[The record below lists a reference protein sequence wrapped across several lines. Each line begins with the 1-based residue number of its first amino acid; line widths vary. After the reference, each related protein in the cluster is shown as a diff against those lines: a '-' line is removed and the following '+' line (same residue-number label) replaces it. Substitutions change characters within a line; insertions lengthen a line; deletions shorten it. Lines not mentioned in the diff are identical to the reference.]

1 MRPAASGRTL
11 SKDNTVV
18 KPELGGKRQC
28 QNCGTKF
35 FDMNRDPIVCPK
47 CATVFQALPVTRA
60 AAVRPAPVAEEA
72 DVEVDP
78 AVAETVSLED
88 VEASEKVEATAED
101 DIEVEDEPADDTFL
115 EEEDEEDDDVSDLID
130 GDIDPDE
137 EG

>member
-1 MRPAASGRTL
+1 MA
-11 SKDNTVV
+11 

-35 FDMNRDPIVCPK
+35 FDLGRDPIVCPK
-47 CATVFQALPVTRA
+47 CATVFQAAPLARA
-60 AAVRPAPVAEEA
+60 PSRATAANDDDEAEAET
-72 DVEVDP
+72 DP

-88 VEASEKVEATAED
+88 VEASEKPAATAED

-115 EEEDEEDDDVSDLID
+115 EEDEEENDDVSGLID
-130 GDIDPDE
+130 GDIESDE